1 MSDAPLVRHAERAD
15 LPAVAELAA
24 RHAEYEQ
31 AAPPPDDLPAR
42 LAALL
47 FDTPAPRLR
56 CLVAELPDG
65 ELVGY
70 ATCAPELSTW
80 EGREYLHM
88 DCLFLL
94 PGHRGLGL
102 GVLLMDAVTAEARAL
117 GLGEVQWQT
126 PAWNDGAIRFYDR
139 LGARARQKVRYSLP
153 VAPQGSN
160 TDP

>member
-1 MSDAPLVRHAERAD
+1 MSDAPLVRHADRAD

-24 RHAEYEQ
+24 RHAEYER
-31 AAPPPDDLPAR
+31 AAPPPRDLADR

-56 CLVAELPDG
+56 CLVAELPG
-65 ELVGY
+65 GAVVGY

-102 GVLLMDAVTAEARAL
+102 GGLLMDAVTSEARAL
-117 GLGEVQWQT
+117 GLAEVQWQT
-126 PAWNDGAIRFYDR
+126 PPWNDGAMRFYDR
-139 LGARARQKVRYSLP
+139 LGARGRQKVRYSLP
-153 VAPQGSN
+153 VAP
-160 TDP
+160 